1 MQGNQKPAKTR
12 HMMSGT
18 VMDNLKDDAE
28 KVDAE
33 KAEAK
38 EQPTVDYLD
47 WRTLPN
53 PTPWQRL
60 QSKRLEEMPIPPRVA
75 DSIAPLPSQS
85 LPPPSPGTND
95 SLKVVNPWRTAVPNK
110 QPDSDSSFLAE
121 RGYYRRPHSI

>member
-1 MQGNQKPAKTR
+1 MRGNKI
-12 HMMSGT
+12 
-18 VMDNLKDDAE
+18 
-28 KVDAE
+28 
-33 KAEAK
+33 
-38 EQPTVDYLD
+38 
-47 WRTLPN
+47 
-53 PTPWQRL
+53 

-75 DSIAPLPSQS
+75 DSIAPLPSQP

>member
-1 MQGNQKPAKTR
+1 
-12 HMMSGT
+12 
-18 VMDNLKDDAE
+18 MDNLKDDAE

-121 RGYYRRPHSI
+121 RGYYRRPHSNLAHSGHH